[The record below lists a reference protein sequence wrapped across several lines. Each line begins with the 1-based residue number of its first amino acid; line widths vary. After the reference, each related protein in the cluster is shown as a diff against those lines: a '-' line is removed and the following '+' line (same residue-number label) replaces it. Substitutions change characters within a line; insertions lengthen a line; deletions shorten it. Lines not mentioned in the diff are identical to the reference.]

1 MNENFIFYILIVLT
15 VIANS
20 KYTVAG
26 SIVTKVFDIKDNTI
40 AYWTPEKMRDAIPL
54 TTNESE
60 NNNKTRNAI
69 PLTTNK
75 SGNNKTN
82 YRTKRDR
89 PVKKSNFN
97 PYVPYGKLFFHNT
110 GDGKDYFCTASV
122 IRTENGNI
130 GLTAAHCIYDQN
142 NNWSSNMVFCPGFE
156 NGECPV
162 SIPVKG
168 GSVEVVNGK
177 YYYDYG
183 MIEFNYDQGKLQD
196 KTGCFDWDTNPGETV
211 NDITVIGYPINGEIE
226 NCKKDGSSL
235 CQWSGSS
242 FRSGS
247 FRYVPINTG
256 SGSSGGPWI
265 RTYDSKSQTGW
276 VIGSTS
282 ASSPGS
288 TNSAIYS
295 YDEFT
300 KLINEASKL

>member
-1 MNENFIFYILIVLT
+1 MNEKFIFYILIVLT
-15 VIANS
+15 VITNS

-26 SIVTKVFDIKDNTI
+26 SIITQVFDIDDTM
-40 AYWTPEKMRDAIPL
+40 AYWTPERIRDAIPL
-54 TTNESE
+54 TTNEFE
-60 NNNKTRNAI
+60 NNIT
-69 PLTTNK
+69 
-75 SGNNKTN
+75 S

-89 PVKKSNFN
+89 LTEESN

-110 GDGKDYFCTASV
+110 GDGKNYFCTASV
-122 IRTENGNI
+122 IRTDNGNI
-130 GLTAAHCIYDQN
+130 GLTAAHCIYNGN
-142 NNWSSNMVFCPGFE
+142 NNWSSNMLFCPGFD
-156 NGECPV
+156 NGKCPV

-168 GSVEVVNGK
+168 GSVEVVNGN

-183 MIEFNYDQGKLQD
+183 MIKFNSDQGTKLQD

-211 NDITVIGYPINGEIE
+211 DDITAIGYPVNGEIQ

-235 CQWSGSS
+235 CEWSGSS
-242 FRSGS
+242 HRSGS

-265 RTYDSKSQTGW
+265 RQYDHKNNTGW
-276 VIGSTS
+276 VIGNTS
-282 ASSPGS
+282 ATSTGSS
-288 TNSAIYS
+288 NSPIYS